1 MAAPDARLT
10 GHDVSPRVKLAGGTI
25 RAVFMCLLLAVIV
38 RVASPQNET
47 VWSAYETP
55 GDLVRLVLGCAAG
68 AWIVVH
74 LFIPPKDAAAYRT
87 WLYLGLVLVPFAI
100 ICAVVVW

>member
-1 MAAPDARLT
+1 MF
-10 GHDVSPRVKLAGGTI
+10 I
-25 RAVFMCLLLAVIV
+25 CLLLAVIV

-55 GDLVRLVLGCAAG
+55 GDLVRLGLGLAAG

-74 LFIPPKDAAAYRT
+74 LFMPPKDAAAYRT
-87 WLYLGLVLVPFAI
+87 WVYLGLVLVPFAI
-100 ICAVVVW
+100 ICAIVVW